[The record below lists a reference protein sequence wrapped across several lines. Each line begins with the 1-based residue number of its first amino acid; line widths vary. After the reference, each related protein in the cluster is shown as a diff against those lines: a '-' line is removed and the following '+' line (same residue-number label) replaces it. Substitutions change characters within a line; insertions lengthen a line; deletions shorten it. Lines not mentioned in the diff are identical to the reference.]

1 MIGKIVK
8 PFLVILLIFSFLFP
22 QKTYTF
28 TEEEVKS
35 LYASI
40 QELENADSL
49 NQKIIENLN
58 EQIYMYIQQ
67 TEIDSGIIENY
78 IEQLKLKEDLIKELK
93 PKWHK
98 NKYLWFSMGIAS
110 MIVPIWG
117 IGQVSK

>member
-1 MIGKIVK
+1 MNFNLK
-8 PFLVILLIFSFLFP
+8 PFLVLLLTFSFLFP

-49 NQKIIENLN
+49 NQKIIGNLN

-67 TEIDSGIIENY
+67 TEIDSTIIENY
-78 IEQLKLKEDLIKELK
+78 IEQLKLKEDYIKELK
-93 PKWHK
+93 PKWYD
-98 NKYLWFSMGIAS
+98 NKYLWYSMGIAS
-110 MIVPIWG
+110 MIVPIWAV
-117 IGQVSK
+117 GQIR

>member
-1 MIGKIVK
+1 MNINLKL
-8 PFLVILLIFSFLFP
+8 FLVLLVTFSFLFP

-28 TEEEVKS
+28 TEEEVQS

-40 QELENADSL
+40 QELENADST

-67 TEIDSGIIENY
+67 TEIDSTIIENY
-78 IEQLKLKEDLIKELK
+78 KEQLALQEEMIKTIK
-93 PKWHK
+93 PKWYD
-98 NKYLWFSMGIAS
+98 NKYLWYSMGVAS

>member
-1 MIGKIVK
+1 M
-8 PFLVILLIFSFLFP
+8 
-22 QKTYTF
+22 Q
-28 TEEEVKS
+28 S

-67 TEIDSGIIENY
+67 TEIDSTIIENY
-78 IEQLKLKEDLIKELK
+78 KEQLELKDEMIKNIK
-93 PKWHK
+93 PKWYD
-98 NKYLWFSMGIAS
+98 NKYLWYSMGIAS
-110 MIVPIWG
+110 MILPIWG